1 MQMML
6 AAQLPLD
13 RFPLPVA
20 AARPLRVLVVEDEP
34 LARQRL
40 ERLVSADPGRELVAV
55 CGDGH
60 GAIETIDR
68 GGIDVALLDVSL
80 PGPDGLSIGA
90 HAAAR
95 GVLCIFT
102 TASLERAA
110 EAFAINAVDF
120 LVKPFARERLETAM
134 ARAAE
139 RLASQQALS
148 LAQRMRD
155 LLVQPVAPP
164 HPRQESV
171 SVTGDLAPGRGRFL
185 VRHDGRMSL
194 VREAQIEWIEA
205 DAKYTLLHLGHKVL
219 RAAEG
224 FSAVLANTTP
234 GLFLQV
240 NRSAAINTDRIREV
254 QELFKGN
261 VGIVMNGGTEIA
273 VSRRCRARV
282 LATLGAKV

>member
-1 MQMML
+1 MML

-60 GAIETIDR
+60 GAIEMIDR

-148 LAQRMRD
+148 LARRMRD

-164 HPRQESV
+164 QPRQESV
-171 SVTGDLAPGRGRFL
+171 SATGDLAPGRGRFL

>member
-1 MQMML
+1 ML
-6 AAQLPLD
+6 ATQLSRDL
-13 RFPLPVA
+13 FPVPSL

-40 ERLVSADPGRELVAV
+40 ERLVALDPGREVVAV

-60 GAIETIDR
+60 AAIEAIDR
-68 GGIDVALLDVSL
+68 GDIDIALLDVSL

-120 LVKPFARERLETAM
+120 LVKPFARERLEVAM

-155 LLVQPVAPP
+155 LLVQPQATPQQRSEPVPLAA
-164 HPRQESV
+164 S
-171 SVTGDLAPGRGRFL
+171 GDLAPGRGRFL

-261 VGIVMNGGTEIA
+261 VGIVMNGGTEIP

>member
-1 MQMML
+1 ML

-13 RFPLPVA
+13 RFPMPMA

-40 ERLVSADPGRELVAV
+40 ERLVSADPARELVAV

-60 GAIETIDR
+60 GAIEMIDR

-155 LLVQPVAPP
+155 LLVQPQAAAPQ
-164 HPRQESV
+164 PRQESAPAM
-171 SVTGDLAPGRGRFL
+171 GDLAPGRGRFL

-240 NRSAAINTDRIREV
+240 TRSAAINTDRIREV